1 MTIQREKD
9 NIHKRHIMKKD
20 RNIVIALIRNI
31 ALAYIVL
38 AVCRLLFVL
47 VNYDMYAT
55 GLQTAPLWP
64 ILKGALRFDTAA
76 VCYLNIPYIVALL
89 LPLHIKEG
97 AVMQKVERL
106 LFVLCNGIGTI
117 ANLCDAV
124 YVPFSGRRTTWSL
137 FSEFSNEGNIA
148 TIIGYE
154 VITHWYL
161 VIAGIFIIWFLWYFY
176 TPARNCNGILKYYI
190 SRVVL
195 LAAVAPLIVFG
206 IRGGIGRTVRPISLN
221 DANEY
226 IASPSQAAIVLNTP
240 FSMIRTIGKNPFKEV
255 NFFDEKEVSEI
266 FDPILKYPDDSLL
279 RKNVVV
285 FIIESFGKEY
295 IGAYNPHRGEQSL
308 TPFLDSLISVS
319 HTYAYSYGNG
329 RKSIDGMPSVLSG
342 IPMFVEPFFVTP
354 ASLNKVSGI
363 AGELAKEGYH
373 TAFFHGAPNGS
384 MGFQAFAKATGFKEY
399 YGKEEYDAKYIGNDD
414 FDGAWAIWDEPFFKF
429 YAETLGTLK
438 EPFVASMF
446 SASSH
451 HPFAVPAEYTNV
463 YKEGKIPIHKCIQY
477 TDNALRGFFKR
488 ASREPWFKNTLFV
501 ITADHTNECYDQ
513 RYNTPSG
520 AFEVPV
526 IFYSP
531 TAEEPFT
538 PGVDS
543 VRIAQQIDI
552 MPTILDYLGYRHPFL
567 SFGKSLL
574 RIAPEESYAVNWVS
588 GLYQYFKDEYMLT
601 FDGTKAVS
609 LTDIRR
615 SPASQENLLD
625 KRPEKAAMME
635 RELKAI
641 IQQYMARML
650 QDRLVPENDKQ

>member
-1 MTIQREKD
+1 MRKEK
-9 NIHKRHIMKKD
+9 NIIVALLW
-20 RNIVIALIRNI
+20 NIV
-31 ALAYIVL
+31 LAYIVL
-38 AVCRLLFVL
+38 AVCRLLFVT
-47 VNYDMYAT
+47 VNYDMYAQ
-55 GLQTAPLWP
+55 GLHDAPLWP

-76 VCYLNIPYIVALL
+76 VCYLNIPYVLALL

-97 AVMQKVERL
+97 AVMQRVLHL
-106 LFVLCNGIGTI
+106 LFVVCNGIGVV
-117 ANLCDAV
+117 ANLCDVV

-148 TIIGYE
+148 KIVGHEIIA
-154 VITHWYL
+154 HWYL
-161 VIAGIFIIWFLWYFY
+161 VLAAAFIIWLLWYFY
-176 TPARNCNGILKYYI
+176 APARNCEGKLKYYV
-190 SRVVL
+190 SRFMMLV
-195 LAAVAPLIVFG
+195 AVAPLVIFG

-226 IASPSQAAIVLNTP
+226 IVSPSQAAIVLNTP

-255 NFFDEKEVSEI
+255 NFYDEKELSEI
-266 FDPILKYPDDSLL
+266 FDPILEYAPDSAAK
-279 RKNVVV
+279 RKNVVI
-285 FIIESFGKEY
+285 FIVESFGKEY
-295 IGAYNPHRGEQSL
+295 IGAYNPHRDEPTL

-363 AGELAKEGYH
+363 AGELVKVGYH

-399 YGKEEYDAKYIGNDD
+399 YGKDEYDAKYAENDD
-414 FDGAWAIWDEPFFKF
+414 FDGAWAIWDEPFFNF
-429 YAETLGTLK
+429 YAESLGNLK
-438 EPFVASMF
+438 EPFAASMF

-451 HPFAVPAEYTNV
+451 HPFAVPAKYANI
-463 YKEGKIPIHKCIQY
+463 YKEGKIPIHKCIRY
-477 TDNALRGFFKR
+477 TDNALRGFFER
-488 ASREPWFKNTLFV
+488 ARRESWFNNTLFV

-526 IFYSP
+526 IFYLP
-531 TAEEPFT
+531 TAEAPFA

-543 VRIAQQIDI
+543 LKIAQQIDI
-552 MPTILDYLGYRHPFL
+552 MPTVLDYLGYDRPFL

-574 RIAPEESYAVNWVS
+574 RLSPEDSYAVNWVS

-601 FDGTKAVS
+601 FDGTKSVA
-609 LTDIRR
+609 LTDIR
-615 SPASQENLLD
+615 SNPASQENLLGCMPD
-625 KRPEKAAMME
+625 RQALME

-650 QDRLVPENDKQ
+650 QDRLVPSNDNK

>member
-1 MTIQREKD
+1 MRKE
-9 NIHKRHIMKKD
+9 
-20 RNIVIALIRNI
+20 RNIVVALIRNI
-31 ALAYIVL
+31 VLAYIVL
-38 AVCRLLFVL
+38 ALCRLIFVV
-47 VNYDMYAT
+47 VNYDMYAQ
-55 GLQTAPLWP
+55 GLQTAPLCP

-97 AVMQKVERL
+97 AVMRKTERL
-106 LFVLCNGIGTI
+106 LFVLCNAIGVI

-148 TIIGYE
+148 KIVGLE
-154 VITHWYL
+154 VVSHWYL
-161 VIAGIFIIWFLWYFY
+161 VVAGIFIIWLLWRLY
-176 TPARNCNGILKYYI
+176 TPARNGEGLLKYYI

-195 LAAVAPLIVFG
+195 LAAVAPLVVLG
-206 IRGGIGRTVRPISLN
+206 IRGGVGRTVRPISLN

-226 IASPSQAAIVLNTP
+226 VISPSQAAIVLNTP
-240 FSMIRTIGKNPFKEV
+240 FSMIRTIGKNPFKEM
-255 NFFDEKEVSEI
+255 NYFDEKEVSDI
-266 FDPILKYPDDSLL
+266 FNPILEYPADSVL

-285 FIIESFGKEY
+285 FIVESFGKEY
-295 IGAYNPHRGEQSL
+295 IGAYNSHRDEPSL

-319 HTYAYSYGNG
+319 RTYAYSYGNG

-399 YGKEEYDAKYIGNDD
+399 YGKDEYDAKNSGNDD

-451 HPFAVPAEYTNV
+451 HPFAVPAEYKHI

-477 TDNALRGFFKR
+477 TDNALRGFFAR
-488 ASREPWFKNTLFV
+488 ASREAWFKNTLFV

-531 TAEEPFT
+531 TADASFA
-538 PGVDS
+538 PGIDS

-552 MPTILDYLGYRHPFL
+552 MPTVLDYLGYSRPFL

-574 RIAPEESYAVNWVS
+574 RLSPEDSYAVNWVS
-588 GLYQYFKDEYMLT
+588 GLYQYFKDDYMLT
-601 FDGTKAVS
+601 FDGAKAVS
-609 LTDIRR
+609 LIDIRR
-615 SPASQENLLD
+615 NPASQENLLGTM
-625 KRPEKAAMME
+625 PEKEAAME

-650 QDRLVPENDKQ
+650 QDRLVPADDKQ

>member
-1 MTIQREKD
+1 MRKE
-9 NIHKRHIMKKD
+9 
-20 RNIVIALIRNI
+20 RNIVVALISNI
-31 ALAYIVL
+31 VLAYIVL
-38 AVCRLLFVL
+38 AGCRLLFL
-47 VNYDMYAT
+47 FVNYDMFAQ
-55 GLQTAPLWP
+55 GLQTTPWWP
-64 ILKGALRFDTAA
+64 MLKGALRFDTAA

-97 AVMQKVERL
+97 TIMQKIERL
-106 LFVLCNGIGTI
+106 LFVLCNGIGVI

-148 TIIGYE
+148 TIIGHE
-154 VITHWYL
+154 VIAHWYL
-161 VIAGIFIIWFLWYFY
+161 VVAGIFIIWFLWYFY
-176 TPARNCNGILKYYI
+176 TPARNCYGLLKYYI
-190 SRVVL
+190 SRTLL
-195 LAAVAPLIVFG
+195 LAAVAPLIIFG

-226 IASPSQAAIVLNTP
+226 ITSPSQAAIVLNTP

-255 NFFDEKEVSEI
+255 NFFDEKELSEI
-266 FDPILKYPDDSLL
+266 FDPILQYPADTTL

-285 FIIESFGKEY
+285 FIVESFGKEY
-295 IGAYNPHRGEQSL
+295 IGAYNPHRDEATL

-354 ASLNKVSGI
+354 SSLNKVSGI

-399 YGKEEYDAKYIGNDD
+399 YGKEEYDAKYSGNDD

-438 EPFVASMF
+438 EPFAASMF

-451 HPFAVPAEYTNV
+451 HPFAVPAEYANI

-477 TDNALRGFFKR
+477 TDNALRGFFER

-531 TAEEPFT
+531 TADAPFT
-538 PGVDS
+538 PAVDS
-543 VRIAQQIDI
+543 VKIAQQIDI
-552 MPTILDYLGYRHPFL
+552 MPTVLDYLGYSRPFL

-574 RIAPEESYAVNWVS
+574 RLEPQDSYAVNWVS

-609 LTDIRR
+609 LTDIRCN
-615 SPASQENLLD
+615 SASQENLLD
-625 KRPEKAAMME
+625 RAPEKAAIME

-650 QDRLVPENDKQ
+650 QDRLVPSDDKQ